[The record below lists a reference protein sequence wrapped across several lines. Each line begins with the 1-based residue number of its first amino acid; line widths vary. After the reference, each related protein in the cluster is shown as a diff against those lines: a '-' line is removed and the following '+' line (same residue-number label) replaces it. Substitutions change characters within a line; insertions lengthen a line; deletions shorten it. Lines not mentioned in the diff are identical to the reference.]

1 MKPQITFSIN
11 IYYINESPVVRSNDM
26 IQFAHRFV
34 GSELSAVFEAILVY
48 FRFLGRKEI
57 FGATH
62 YILAQSV
69 LFLRGD
75 VGISN

>member
-1 MKPQITFSIN
+1 MSL
-11 IYYINESPVVRSNDM
+11 VVGSNDM
-26 IQFAHRFV
+26 MQFAHRLV
-34 GSELSAVFEAILVY
+34 DSELSAVSVAISVY
-48 FRFLGRKEI
+48 FQFLGRKEI

-62 YILAQSV
+62 YIFAQSV